1 MPVFTFIF
9 LTMIGLSLL
18 SKFWLAR
25 RHLQQ
30 VASHR
35 NQVPPP
41 FAGRIDIGAHRQAAD
56 YTTAKT
62 RLSLV
67 QNAQEALVVLAF
79 TLGGGLQYLADTS
92 ANLSESPLLRGLI
105 LILSVIAISAALEI
119 PLNLYRTFSVEKR
132 FGFNKMTPTIFLA
145 DLLKQTLLGLLF
157 GAPLIAAVLW
167 LMAEM
172 GEYWWLYAWLAWMG
186 FNLLVLAIYPAFIA
200 PWFNKFSPLEDTALK
215 EGIQRLLKKCG
226 FAAEGLY
233 VMDGS
238 KRSSH
243 GNAYFTGFGKNRRIV
258 LFDTLIARLTPEEIE
273 AVLAHELGHFKR
285 RHILKRIGMLF
296 ALSLG
301 FLWLLGVLMNAPW
314 FYQGL
319 NIATPSTG
327 TALSSGDLA
336 GGMVLFFLVFPVFAF
351 PFEPLFSLLSRK
363 HEFEAD
369 EYAARQTDAAT
380 LSSALIKLY
389 RDNAATLTPDPL
401 YSACYDSHP
410 PALQRIAHLQKLQ
423 LAP

>member
-1 MPVFTFIF
+1 MPVFTYIF
-9 LTMIGLSLL
+9 LAALGLSLL

-25 RHLQQ
+25 RHLQH
-30 VASHR
+30 VAHHR
-35 NQVPPP
+35 DKVPPS
-41 FAGRIDIGAHRQAAD
+41 FASRIALEAHRHAAD

-62 RLSLV
+62 RLSFI

-79 TLGGGLQYLADTS
+79 TLGGGLQYLANTS
-92 ANLSESPLLRGLI
+92 AGLSESPLLQGLI
-105 LILSVIAISAALEI
+105 LILSVIVISAVLEM
-119 PLNLYRTFSVEKR
+119 PLNLYRTFGIEKR
-132 FGFNKMTPTIFLA
+132 FGFNKMTPAMFIA
-145 DLLKQTLLGLLF
+145 DVLKQSLLGLLF
-157 GAPLIAAVLW
+157 GAPMIAAVLW

-172 GEYWWLYAWLAWMG
+172 GEYWWFYAWLAWMG
-186 FNLLVLAIYPAFIA
+186 FNLLVLSIYPTFIA
-200 PWFNKFSPLEDTALK
+200 PLFNKFSPLEDAALK
-215 EGIQRLLKKCG
+215 ERINSLLKKCG

-238 KRSSH
+238 KRSTH

-258 LFDTLIARLTPEEIE
+258 LFDTLIARLAPEEIE

-285 RHILKRIGMLF
+285 RHILKRISMLF

-301 FLWLLGVLMNAPW
+301 FLYLLGVLMGAPW

-319 NIATPSTG
+319 NVTTQSTG
-327 TALSSGDLA
+327 TA
-336 GGMVLFFLVFPVFAF
+336 MVLFFLALPAFAL

-380 LSSALIKLY
+380 LSNALIKLY

-410 PALQRIAHLQKLQ
+410 PALQRIEHLQKIQ
-423 LAP
+423 LTP

>member
-1 MPVFTFIF
+1 MPVFSIIF
-9 LTMIGLSLL
+9 LAAIALSLL

-25 RHLQQ
+25 RHLQH
-30 VASHR
+30 VAKHR
-35 NQVPPP
+35 DQVPPS
-41 FAGRIDIGAHRQAAD
+41 FAGRIGIDAHRQAAD

-62 RLSLV
+62 RLSLL
-67 QNAQEALVVLAF
+67 QNAQETLVVLAF
-79 TLGGGLQYLADTS
+79 TLGGGLQYLAEIS
-92 ANLSESPLLRGLI
+92 SSLSESPLLRSLI
-105 LILSVIAISAALEI
+105 LILSVAVISAALEI
-119 PLNLYRTFSVEKR
+119 PLNLYRTFGIEKR
-132 FGFNKMTPTIFLA
+132 FGFNKMTLAMFLT
-145 DLLKQTLLGLLF
+145 DLLKQSSLGLLF
-157 GAPLIAAVLW
+157 GAPMIAAVLW
-167 LMAEM
+167 LMTEM
-172 GEYWWLYAWLAWMG
+172 GEYWWFYAWLAWMG
-186 FNLLVLAIYPAFIA
+186 FNLLALAIYPTFIA
-200 PWFNKFSPLEDTALK
+200 PWFNKFSPLDDAALK
-215 EGIQRLLKKCG
+215 ERIQHLLAKCG

-258 LFDTLIARLTPEEIE
+258 LFDTLLAHLAPEEVE

-285 RHILKRIGMLF
+285 RHILKRIGLLF

-301 FLWLLGVLMNAPW
+301 FLWLLGELMAAPW

-319 NIATPSTG
+319 NVTTQTMG
-327 TALSSGDLA
+327 TA
-336 GGMVLFFLVFPVFAF
+336 MVLFFLVFPVFAF
-351 PFEPLFSLLSRK
+351 PFEPLFSFLSRK

-369 EYAARQTDAAT
+369 EYAARQTDGGT

-410 PALQRIAHLQKLQ
+410 PALQRIEHLQKFR